1 MKVCTV
7 EEMRTCDRRAVDE
20 YGVADHVLMEN
31 AGEAV
36 YYAILREI
44 GVANRSFAVVCGAG
58 NNGGDGCVVA
68 RKLLSSGARVR
79 VYLLG
84 DPEGFGTSARS
95 YYDMLEKSGAPI
107 FIDASPDDVAAG
119 IAECDVV
126 LDGIFGTGI
135 AREVGGRY
143 REVIERINAAGK
155 TVVAIDIPSGI
166 GGDTGEVLGVAV
178 EADLTVTFGMPKR
191 GNLLYPGADHGG
203 KLLVTDISYPPELVA
218 SADIAVEIVEPVP
231 LPRRQPGGHKGSF
244 GDVLFVAGAASYYGA
259 PYLASLSLLKAGGGY
274 SRLAAP
280 RSVTPVVA
288 GLAPE
293 VVFAPQAETD
303 TGSLALA
310 SKKDLLEQSA
320 HVDFVVLGP
329 GVSLA
334 EETQR
339 LVRELASAIRKPLLV
354 DGDGLT
360 ALASDPDALRDREH
374 VTVLTPHPGEAARL
388 LDCSTAEVQADPVHA
403 AQECAAR
410 TGAIVVLKGAHSLVA
425 LPGSSV
431 TINTSG
437 NSGMATAGSGDV
449 LTGTIAAMHGL
460 GLELPD
466 AVRTGVFLHGYAGDL
481 AAQEAGKD
489 GITARDV
496 LEALP
501 YAVKSYREQY
511 DAVTENF
518 YGALEVI

>member
-7 EEMRTCDRRAVDE
+7 EEMRTCDRRAGDE

-44 GVANRSFAVVCGAG
+44 GVAGKRFAVVCGAG

-68 RKLLSSGARVR
+68 RKLHSAGAEVS

-84 DPEGFGTSARS
+84 APKAFGASAGM
-95 YYDMLEKSGAPI
+95 YYEMLEKSGAGIVVDPS
-107 FIDASPDDVAAG
+107 AEEVAAG
-119 IAECDVV
+119 LAECDVV
-126 LDGIFGTGI
+126 LDGIFGTGVT
-135 AREVGGRY
+135 REVGGRY
-143 REVIERINAAGK
+143 REVIERINACGK

-166 GGDTGEVLGVAV
+166 GGDTGRVLGVAV
-178 EADLTVTFGMPKR
+178 AADLTVTFGLPKR
-191 GNLLYPGADHGG
+191 GNLLYPGAEHGG
-203 KLLVTDISYPPELVA
+203 KLLVTQISYPPGLIE
-218 SADIAVEIVEPVP
+218 SAKVGVEIVRPVP
-231 LPRRQPGGHKGSF
+231 LPPREAAGHKGDF
-244 GDVLFVAGAASYYGA
+244 GDVLFVAGAANYYGA

-293 VVFAPQAETD
+293 VVFAPQEETAE
-303 TGSLALA
+303 GSLALA
-310 SKKDLLEQSA
+310 AEASLLELASS
-320 HVDFVVLGP
+320 VDFVVCGP
-329 GVSLA
+329 GLSLA
-334 EETQR
+334 GETQE
-339 LVRELASAIRKPLLV
+339 LVRKLAGAIEKPLLV

-360 ALASDPDALRDREH
+360 AVASDIGILHGRAAA
-374 VTVLTPHPGEAARL
+374 TVLTPHPGEAARL
-388 LDCSTAEVQADPVHA
+388 LGCTTADVQADPIRT
-403 AQECAAR
+403 AQKCAAR

-425 LPGSSV
+425 LPDGSV

-437 NSGMATAGSGDV
+437 NNGMATAGSGDV

-460 GLELPD
+460 GMELPD

-489 GITARDV
+489 GMTARDV

-511 DAVTENF
+511 DTVTESF
-518 YGALEVI
+518 YGALEVF